1 MHPSPPLHPNT
12 HNSTQASGIMIRRKP
27 EKLRSI
33 SSNRI
38 SAIRNI
44 KDNTGSPTN
53 RMENK
58 LVSEL

>member
-12 HNSTQASGIMIRRKP
+12 HNSTQAMIRRKP

-33 SSNRI
+33 SSNRM

-44 KDNTGSPTN
+44 KDNTGSPAN
-53 RMENK
+53 KMMENE
-58 LVSEL
+58 LVSEV